1 MKKLVRS
8 LFLMMLIA
16 SSVLAQDKR
25 ITGKVTAKEDGLPL
39 PGVSIKAAGTQIG
52 TQTDANGNF
61 SFLVPSGSKS
71 LEVTYIGFLNQT
83 VTIGKNLKVNISL
96 ATDTKQLSEVVITGY
111 QSKLKSDL
119 SSAITV
125 VSAKEISERPNP
137 SVDQLLQGKA
147 AGVQITSNNG
157 KPGGN
162 AFIRIRGTGSINAG
176 SQPLLVVNG
185 IQIPDNMTDQFYST
199 LNANDVEN
207 ISVLKDAAAV
217 SIYGARGSNGV
228 LVITTKNGKSS
239 KGQIS
244 YGFQYGKNQKIP
256 DNFNL
261 MNAAQKLQY
270 EYDLNYENSDFS
282 NYLQTNNFPTTAT
295 LFNITAAQRQAGWNS
310 LIAQSHNWENDIL
323 QKGDVIQNQLSVGG
337 NTDKSSYYFS
347 LQKYDAG
354 GLTVGSDYKR
364 YSGTLNVTSEIQPW
378 LTLSNSFNLGHK
390 KTNETRDRYNAQNPF
405 YAMYAYNPYEPV
417 FLKDGTYNY
426 TSQGF
431 PILEALQNNPELQKY
446 LTGLNSFNV
455 DIHPIKGLNINSKLG
470 LAYNDYSRS
479 SFIKPNSVLD
489 GYVGDKANRGSKTDN
504 GSKEFNYDWINT
516 ASYKFK
522 VKQDHNF
529 NILVGQEFQ
538 KNQFT
543 SYTLGKKGFA
553 SGDLNT
559 QDNGA
564 ANDGTNSTTESA
576 YTLFSL
582 FSSLDYNYKG
592 KYFATGSYRRDGSS
606 RFGVNNKYGNFYS
619 ASLSYLIS
627 QETFL
632 KNISWITLLKVRG
645 SIGTSGNYNIGNY
658 RSLGLFSFGKYN
670 NLLTSAPSQIPN
682 PNLTWETKL
691 KRDIGIDFE
700 FLKSRI
706 SGSVDYYNENTKDL
720 LFDVPVSTTT
730 GFSSVL
736 KNVGAL
742 SNKGVELFLTG
753 DVVRSKAVTWS
764 INGNIT
770 FNKNE
775 VTKLYAGQ
783 NEIVSNGYGVFKPG
797 YAYNTFKLVRYAGV
811 DDKDG
816 APQYLDVNG
825 NITKD
830 YKASDAVVLDGKS
843 PNPKFFGGF
852 GTAVSFKG
860 IDLSAQFIYVSGGYT
875 YNNVK
880 RDLVSWGDY
889 YYQNLAVDALNYWK
903 KPGDAAKGVLPAAN
917 PNGVTYDTDFYL
929 QKSSFMRFKNLTIGY
944 TVPKTITQKVKVQSL
959 RIFLVGENLLTYN
972 PNHFFGDPEVGYGS
986 QESGLTLPGQATLYS
1001 YPQTRQFTF
1010 GLNIGF

>member
-1 MKKLVRS
+1 MKKLVQS
-8 LFLMMLIA
+8 LFVMLLIA
-16 SSVLAQDKR
+16 SSVLAQDKK
-25 ITGKVTAKEDGLPL
+25 ITGKIIAKEDGLPL
-39 PGVSIKAAGTQIG
+39 PGVSVKVVGANVG
-52 TQTDANGNF
+52 TQTNTNGNY
-61 SFLVPSGSKS
+61 SLSVPIGGK
-71 LEVTYIGFLNQT
+71 LIEVSYIGFLKQT
-83 VTIGKNLKVNISL
+83 ITIGNNSTINISL
-96 ATDTKQLSEVVITGY
+96 VTDSKQLSEVVISGY

-147 AGVQITSNNG
+147 AGVQITSING
-157 KPGGN
+157 KPGNN

-185 IQIPDNMTDQFYST
+185 IQIPDNMADEFYST
-199 LNANDVEN
+199 LNANDIEN

-239 KGQIS
+239 NGQIS
-244 YGFQYGKNQKIP
+244 YGFQYGKNEKIP
-256 DNFNL
+256 DNFTL

-270 EYDLNYENSDFS
+270 EYDLGYENSDFS
-282 NYLQTNNFPTTAT
+282 NYLQTNSFPGSAT
-295 LFNITAAQRQAGWNS
+295 LFNITTAQRQAGWDN
-310 LIAQSHNWENDIL
+310 LIAQSHDWKNDIL
-323 QKGDVIQNQLSVGG
+323 QKGDVIQHQLSVGG

-364 YSGTLNVTSEIQPW
+364 YSGTLNVTSDIKPW
-378 LTLSNSFNLGHK
+378 LTLSNSFNLGQK

-405 YAMYAYNPYEPV
+405 YAIYAYNPYEPV
-417 FLKDGTYNY
+417 FLSDGTYNY

-470 LAYNDYSRS
+470 LSYDDYSRT

-489 GYVGDKANRGSKTDN
+489 GYVGDPTNKGSKTDN

-522 VKQDHNF
+522 VKTDHNF
-529 NILVGQEFQ
+529 NILAGQEFQ
-538 KNQFT
+538 KDQFT
-543 SYTLGKKGFA
+543 SYSLSKKGFA
-553 SGDLNT
+553 SGDLSS

-564 ANDGTNSTTESA
+564 ANDGTNTTFESA

-582 FSSLDYNYKG
+582 FASLDYNYKG

-606 RFGVNNKYGNFYS
+606 RFGASNKYGNFYS

-627 QETFL
+627 QESFL
-632 KNISWITLLKVRG
+632 KDISWISLLKIRG

-658 RSLGLFSFGKYN
+658 QSLGLFGFGKYN
-670 NLLTSAPSQIPN
+670 NQLTSIPSQIAN
-682 PNLTWETKL
+682 PSLTWETKL

-706 SGSVDYYNENTKDL
+706 SGSVDYYNEKTNDL
-720 LFDVPVSTTT
+720 LFAVPVSTTT
-730 GFSSVL
+730 GFSTVL

-753 DVVRSKAVTWS
+753 DVVRSKEVTWS
-764 INGNIT
+764 INGNVT

-811 DDKDG
+811 NDTDG
-816 APQYLDVNG
+816 SPQYFDVNG

-830 YKASDAVVLDGKS
+830 YKASDAVILDGKS

-852 GTAVSFKG
+852 GTSVSYKG
-860 IDLSAQFIYVSGGYT
+860 IDLSAQFTYVSGGYT

-880 RDLVSWGDY
+880 RDLESWGDL
-889 YYQNLAVDALNYWK
+889 YYQNLAVGALNYWK
-903 KPGDAAKGVLPAAN
+903 QPGDAAKGVLPAAD
-917 PNGVTYDTDFYL
+917 PNGVTYDTDYYL
-929 QKSSFMRFKNLTIGY
+929 QKTSFMRFKNLTIGY
-944 TVPKTITQKVKVQSL
+944 TIPKTITQRVKVQSL

-986 QESGLTLPGQATLYS
+986 AESGLTLPGQASLYS

-1010 GLNIGF
+1010 GLNIAF